1 LGLTPRERAERA
13 KLLLEDDLIQETL
26 ADMEQ
31 RAIEDFMTATSWW
44 AGDRRRRIAA
54 EHLRE
59 VRDFKLRLKMAMHGG
74 PSERKRSIA

>member
-1 LGLTPRERAERA
+1 MGLTPRERAERA
-13 KLLLEDDLIQETL
+13 KLLLEDDLIQEVL
-26 ADMEQ
+26 ADMER
-31 RAIEDFMTATSWW
+31 RAIEEYMIAPKWW

-59 VRDFKLRLKMAMHGG
+59 VRDFRLRLDMAMHSG

>member
-13 KLLLEDDLIQETL
+13 KLLLEDDLIQEVL
-26 ADMEQ
+26 ADMER
-31 RAIEDFMTATSWW
+31 RAIEEYMIAPKWW

-59 VRDFKLRLKMAMHGG
+59 VRDFKLRLDMAMHSG